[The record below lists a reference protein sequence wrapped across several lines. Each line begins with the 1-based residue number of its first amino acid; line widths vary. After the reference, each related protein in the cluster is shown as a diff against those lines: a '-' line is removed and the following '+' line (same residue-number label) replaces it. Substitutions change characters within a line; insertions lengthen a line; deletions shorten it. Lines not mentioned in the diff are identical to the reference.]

1 MRYFSNGVL
10 IAGLIVLF
18 QGAIAFFLR
27 FNFITGTRYGP
38 SLIPVYL
45 IFAGVGILVLW
56 LVLRAI
62 AHSLDA
68 SKKKGDR

>member
-18 QGAIAFFLR
+18 QGGVAFFFR
-27 FNFITGTRYGP
+27 FNIITGTRYGP

-45 IFAGVGILVLW
+45 IFAGIGILVLW

-62 AHSLDA
+62 AHGIEGY
-68 SKKKGDR
+68 KKDGDR

>member
-1 MRYFSNGVL
+1 MRYFSNGIL

-18 QGAIAFFLR
+18 QGAVAFFFR
-27 FNFITGTRYGP
+27 FNFVTGTRYGP

-45 IFAGVGILVLW
+45 IFAGIGILVLW

-62 AHSLDA
+62 AHGIEG